1 MDYTFILCFPKER
14 TFHNTVKEL
23 GVQGSTQWPQEIQ
36 MRFGELSHLSYTS
49 GSLRVFKGTMG
60 IMSYY
65 RVGGNF
71 PIGRPDTKMSK
82 ETSGLLACV
91 SSSLGVFYFYFFMSL
106 CCSFYCCYCCH
117 QIPGSSPN
125 IKWRPG
131 ILLLFISRVW

>member
-1 MDYTFILCFPKER
+1 
-14 TFHNTVKEL
+14 
-23 GVQGSTQWPQEIQ
+23 

-91 SSSLGVFYFYFFMSL
+91 SSSLDVFIFTFL
-106 CCSFYCCYCCH
+106 CLSAAPSIVATAAIRFQVLH
-117 QIPGSSPN
+117 PT
-125 IKWRPG
+125 
-131 ILLLFISRVW
+131 